1 MSVDDIVMYLRK
13 SRTDDPALTVQE
25 VLSKHEQM
33 LDDWVVRN
41 IPGGGRKVPEA
52 NRYCGGGNPP
62 GARPCWLLSLSVSAV
77 ATWKTLAVW

>member
-1 MSVDDIVMYLRK
+1 MLPPMSVDDIIMYLRK

-33 LDDWVVRN
+33 LDDWVARRRYY
-41 IPGGGRKVPEA
+41 GGW
-52 NRYCGGGNPP
+52 NPL
-62 GARPCWLLSLSVSAV
+62 GSRPCWLSSLSVSAV